1 MNKSKLFGG
10 RLETYV
16 KPWGHLNKQME
27 SFRYQNSLCDT
38 VDVWDGGCAPIF
50 CLLVTTRH
58 ADGRTPT
65 DILHS
70 THPHR
75 HFSKHA
81 KKSFAISSLCSF
93 EVALILKFHANIC
106 RSLRLH
112 LSFKFCKLIQVVVV
126 SHYTSRSCPVVRPG
140 SHLAVVTCQA
150 VIIR

>member
-1 MNKSKLFGG
+1 MFFSYFTYLRGFLYFLNISSFDLRMLRWVQMNKSKLFGG

-81 KKSFAISSLCSF
+81 KNLLQFPHF
-93 EVALILKFHANIC
+93 VVLKLLWF
-106 RSLRLH
+106 
-112 LSFKFCKLIQVVVV
+112 LSFMQIYVDHWGYISFLNFVNWF
-126 SHYTSRSCPVVRPG
+126 R
-140 SHLAVVTCQA
+140 
-150 VIIR
+150 

>member
-1 MNKSKLFGG
+1 MYIS
-10 RLETYV
+10 
-16 KPWGHLNKQME
+16 
-27 SFRYQNSLCDT
+27 
-38 VDVWDGGCAPIF
+38 
-50 CLLVTTRH
+50 
-58 ADGRTPT
+58 DGRPKTDGHFALHPPT
-65 DILHS
+65 SSL
-70 THPHR
+70 
-75 HFSKHA
+75 FKA
-81 KKSFAISSLCSF
+81 CKKSFATSSLCSF